1 MIKNVIYEWRFVIV
15 LILAV
20 VLFALMEWQKFK
32 AIVHGIM
39 LQAKSLAKDLV
50 LKSGQAQEDWVVIQ
64 AYKYLPK
71 WITVFITTVIMHK
84 IVHYL
89 YFKAKDYLDDGK
101 INNSVPDETVT
112 PEVPKEIDPVNATND
127 IK

>member
-1 MIKNVIYEWRFVIV
+1 V
-15 LILAV
+15 LVLAV

-39 LQAKSLAKDLV
+39 LQAKSMAKDLV
-50 LKSGQAQEDWVVIQ
+50 LKSGQEQEDWVVVQ

-71 WITVFITTVIMHK
+71 WATIFISNAVMHK

-89 YFKAKDYLDDGK
+89 YHKAKDYLDDRK
-101 INNSVPDETVT
+101 INNSIE
-112 PEVPKEIDPVNATND
+112 
-127 IK
+127 